1 MCGRSRLSNA
11 QMSGDLITRD
21 RPPAHARE
29 HRVRKRPVCAA
40 EAGRAQPA
48 LHPSKPNTEQLH
60 DPFDDPENMECME
73 ISDDEFE
80 MMHDRQYLGYCLS
93 DKDIGALQGPLNSVV
108 IGALTPGCCRLARQ
122 ASAASADD
130 P

>member
-1 MCGRSRLSNA
+1 LGETTNACKSSLNVSARLCEEDDSN
-11 QMSGDLITRD
+11 
-21 RPPAHARE
+21 
-29 HRVRKRPVCAA
+29 
-40 EAGRAQPA
+40 
-48 LHPSKPNTEQLH
+48 PSKPNTEQLH

-93 DKDIGALQGPLNSVV
+93 DKDIGALRGPLNSVV
-108 IGALTPGCCRLARQ
+108 IGAMTPGCCRLARQ